1 MECHWNV
8 HCYIIVVSS
17 QIPTYVT
24 NSKSI
29 MDYCKVCRT
38 SVAND
43 RYRRLLQNH
52 ASCREGIAVLGCQPA
67 VGICAEEAVG
77 EFSCGYVCKKCF
89 DAVIKYQAK
98 KKAFA
103 ALEKDLLGK
112 LSAKTM
118 QSGEGRGVKRPRVS
132 DSAYEYDE
140 KPSVACAHA

>member
-1 MECHWNV
+1 M
-8 HCYIIVVSS
+8 SS

-29 MDYCKVCRT
+29 VDYCKVCRT

-43 RYRRLLQNH
+43 RSLQNH
-52 ASCREGIAVLGCQPA
+52 ASCREGIAVLVCQPA
-67 VGICAEEAVG
+67 VGICAEKAVG

-112 LSAKTM
+112 LSAKTI

-132 DSAYEYDE
+132 DSAQVYEL
-140 KPSVACAHA
+140 

>member
-1 MECHWNV
+1 MVLGMSLECTLLHNS
-8 HCYIIVVSS
+8 CVVTNSV
-17 QIPTYVT
+17 YVT

-38 SVAND
+38 SVAYD
-43 RYRRLLQNH
+43 RSRRLY
-52 ASCREGIAVLGCQPA
+52 ASCREGIAVLVCQPA

-98 KKAFA
+98 KKAFV

-132 DSAYEYDE
+132 DSAYDE
-140 KPSVACAHA
+140 KPSVCAHA

>member
-1 MECHWNV
+1 MVLGMSLECTLLHNS
-8 HCYIIVVSS
+8 CVVTNSD
-17 QIPTYVT
+17 YVT

-43 RYRRLLQNH
+43 RRLH
-52 ASCREGIAVLGCQPA
+52 ASCREGIAVLVCQLA
-67 VGICAEEAVG
+67 VGICAEKAVG
-77 EFSCGYVCKKCF
+77 EFSCGYACKKCF

-98 KKAFA
+98 KKAFV

-118 QSGEGRGVKRPRVS
+118 QSGEGRSQASPRIGFS
-132 DSAYEYDE
+132 L
-140 KPSVACAHA
+140 

>member
-1 MECHWNV
+1 MCRHKFR
-8 HCYIIVVSS
+8 
-17 QIPTYVT
+17 PTSLIR
-24 NSKSI
+24 NQLW
-29 MDYCKVCRT
+29 T

-43 RYRRLLQNH
+43 RSRRLLQNH
-52 ASCREGIAVLGCQPA
+52 ASCREGIAVLVCQLA

-140 KPSVACAHA
+140 KPSVVCAHA

>member
-1 MECHWNV
+1 MVLGMSLECTLLHNS
-8 HCYIIVVSS
+8 CVVTNSD
-17 QIPTYVT
+17 YVT

-43 RYRRLLQNH
+43 RSRRLLQNH
-52 ASCREGIAVLGCQPA
+52 ASCREGIAVLVCQPA

-77 EFSCGYVCKKCF
+77 GFSCGYVCKKCF

-112 LSAKTM
+112 ISAKTM
-118 QSGEGRGVKRPRVS
+118 QSAEGRGVKRPRVS
-132 DSAYEYDE
+132 DSAYEL
-140 KPSVACAHA
+140 

>member
-1 MECHWNV
+1 M
-8 HCYIIVVSS
+8 S
-17 QIPTYVT
+17 
-24 NSKSI
+24 
-29 MDYCKVCRT
+29 
-38 SVAND
+38 
-43 RYRRLLQNH
+43 
-52 ASCREGIAVLGCQPA
+52 ASCRHF
-67 VGICAEEAVG
+67 CAEEAVG

-132 DSAYEYDE
+132 DSAMTKSQVYVHMRRLHIDARLIDE
-140 KPSVACAHA
+140 

>member
-1 MECHWNV
+1 M
-8 HCYIIVVSS
+8 
-17 QIPTYVT
+17 
-24 NSKSI
+24 
-29 MDYCKVCRT
+29 CRT

-43 RYRRLLQNH
+43 RSRRLH
-52 ASCREGIAVLGCQPA
+52 ASCREGIAVLVCQLA

-118 QSGEGRGVKRPRVS
+118 QSGEGRSQASPRIGT
-132 DSAYEYDE
+132 
-140 KPSVACAHA
+140 CT